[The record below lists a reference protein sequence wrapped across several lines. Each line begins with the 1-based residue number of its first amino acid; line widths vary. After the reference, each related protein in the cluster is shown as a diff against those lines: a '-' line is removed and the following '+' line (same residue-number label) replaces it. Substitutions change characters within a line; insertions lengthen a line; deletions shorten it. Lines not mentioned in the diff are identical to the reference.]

1 VLLYPVEPIARIGTV
16 RDVPQVAQAFGHIA
30 SVTEN
35 VFLRTP
41 GIIGDEPLPLPRHA

>member
-16 RDVPQVAQAFGHIA
+16 RDAPQVAQAFGHIA
-30 SVTEN
+30 SIIEN

-41 GIIGDEPLPLPRHA
+41 GIIGVTLRPSSLKV